1 MGNNYLPVCPGDVK
15 IYQDSGGIDS
25 VYTEGVQKVLM
36 SGHPL
41 GKLQTFSVPQPLS
54 LQVKKV

>member
-1 MGNNYLPVCPGDVK
+1 MGNNYLPVCPGVVK

-25 VYTEGVQKVLM
+25 VYT